1 MAALKYAGLH
11 AVALLTA
18 LGFLLGGP
26 WMWTGIVIIF
36 ALAAVADEVLGEDH
50 GPARDQKSWL
60 YEVLLWVT
68 PFVQSIVVVCLAL
81 QVDRNLGIISP
92 AVCWALVLFLAVWG
106 WSLGTNSSTVSTV
119 NGKDLRVHCCMRLR
133 LTAILRGAIRLVI
146 IAMWARIKTP
156 ARQGGERP
164 CTPSSGVLRQAVG

>member
-1 MAALKYAGLH
+1 MVALKYAGLH

-60 YEVLLWVT
+60 YEVLLWIT

-81 QVDRNLGIISP
+81 QVDLQPWYPIAGGVLGAGFI
-92 AVCWALVLFLAVWG
+92 LVVWG
-106 WSLGTNSSTVSTV
+106 WSLGTNSSTVSTA
-119 NGKDLRVHCCMRLR
+119 NGKDLLVHFVC
-133 LTAILRGAIRLVI
+133 GNV
-146 IAMWARIKTP
+146 
-156 ARQGGERP
+156 
-164 CTPSSGVLRQAVG
+164 

>member
-1 MAALKYAGLH
+1 MVALKYAGLH

-60 YEVLLWVT
+60 YEVLLWIT

-81 QVDRNLGIISP
+81 QVDLCNLGIYRRRC
-92 AVCWALVLFLAVWG
+92 VGRWFYFWWFGVG
-106 WSLGTNSSTVSTV
+106 
-119 NGKDLRVHCCMRLR
+119 R
-133 LTAILRGAIRLVI
+133 
-146 IAMWARIKTP
+146 WARTHP
-156 ARQGGERP
+156 
-164 CTPSSGVLRQAVG
+164 PSPQQMGKICWYIVVCGNV